1 MKRVAK
7 TVGALGLVGCTAVMN
22 SQLAVAADSGWYGG
36 LGVGQ
41 TQAKI
46 DDAGITAGL
55 LGSGF
60 SNTTINDNDSDLGYK
75 LFGGLKVNKNFAIE
89 GGYFNL
95 GNFGFTATTTPAG
108 TFTGDIKLNGFNI
121 DAVGILPLSEKFS
134 GFGRIGLQ
142 YAKAEDSFSG
152 TGAVVVAN
160 PNPNKSATNYKYG
173 LGAQYDFTETV
184 GMRAEWERYRIND
197 AVSNRGDIDMLSLGV
212 VVSFGGSSPAHT
224 HTPMAKSEPMRAP
237 PAAKVVAAAA
247 APPPSVLVVVP
258 VAPRTEE
265 YCSILDIQFEIN
277 ETDIQREEKEKLAVL
292 GTFLTKY
299 PDTTAVIEGH
309 SDNVGVAE
317 ENMKL
322 SQRRAESVVSYL
334 VDTLHIAPAR
344 LSAVGYGDTRPLA
357 DNNTEEGKRQNRRI
371 GAVIACATD
380 IEGLQPIPARITM
393 AMLIEFDENKAD
405 IRPQYRDEIGKVATF
420 MKANPNVTA
429 TVEGHTGNLQGTS
442 AQALE
447 ISQKR
452 AQNVVDYLVNN
463 FGIDRSRLSA
473 EGFGQTRRFAYNT
486 SLEGQQENRRV
497 NIIINYPKR

>member
-7 TVGALGLVGCTAVMN
+7 TVGALGLVGCTAVIN
-22 SQLAVAADSGWYGG
+22 SQFAVAADSRWYGG
-36 LGVGQ
+36 LGIGQ
-41 TQAKI
+41 TTAKI

-60 SNTTINDNDSDLGYK
+60 SNSSVSDDDSDLGYK

-89 GGYFNL
+89 AGYFNL
-95 GNFGFTATTTPAG
+95 GEFGFTATTTPAG
-108 TFTGDIKLNGFNI
+108 TLTGNIKLSGFNV
-121 DAVGILPLSEKFS
+121 DGVGIMPLSEKLS
-134 GFGRIGLQ
+134 AFGRIGLQ

-152 TGAVVVAN
+152 TGAVVVADSS
-160 PNPNKSATNYKYG
+160 PSKSAANYKVG
-173 LGAQYDFTETV
+173 LGAQYDLTERV
-184 GMRAEWERYRIND
+184 GMRAEWERYRIDD
-197 AVSNRGDIDMLSLGV
+197 AVDNRGDVDMLSLGV
-212 VVSFGGSSPAHT
+212 VVNFGGSSPAHT
-224 HTPMAKSEPMRAP
+224 HTPMAKPQP
-237 PAAKVVAAAA
+237 VKAA
-247 APPPSVLVVVP
+247 APVVKLAATPPPPVLVVVP
-258 VAPRTEE
+258 VAAATEQ

-277 ETDIQREEKEKLAVL
+277 EADIQREEKEKLRVL

-299 PDTTAVIEGH
+299 PNTTAVIEGH
-309 SDNVGVAE
+309 SDNVGVPE

-322 SQRRAESVVSYL
+322 SRHRAESVVTYL
-334 VDTLHIAPAR
+334 VNNFQVAPTR

-357 DNNTEEGKRQNRRI
+357 SNDTEEGKRQNRRI

-405 IRPQYRDEIGKVATF
+405 IRPQYRDEIAKVAKF
-420 MKANPNVTA
+420 LKANPNVTA
-429 TVEGHTGNLQGTS
+429 TVEGHTGNLQATP
-442 AQALE
+442 ALALE

-463 FGIDRSRLSA
+463 FSIDRSRLSA

-497 NIIINYPKR
+497 NIIINYPK